1 MAGRAADTVGVV
13 TASTSFAFVVPA
25 HDEAATI
32 EHCVRG
38 LLDAGAATGRP
49 FEVIVVDDGS
59 SDGTG
64 DLARAAGA
72 RVLRVEHRQIAAT
85 RNSGARAVASDCAA
99 IVFVDADTF
108 VDAVAARAALAAID
122 DGAVAGGALMRFDD
136 APWYG
141 RALIWLVCRGLAAW
155 RKCGGAFL
163 FVRREAFDAVG
174 GFDERL
180 YVSEEIELAAKLRA
194 HGPFVVL
201 RDVEVVTSGRKMRDF
216 SLAELMGQTWRL
228 VRGGK
233 RGLERREGLEMWYRR
248 RAS

>member
-1 MAGRAADTVGVV
+1 V
-13 TASTSFAFVVPA
+13 TSTFTDAPHAVSRFAFVVPA

-32 EHCVRG
+32 ARVVRD
-38 LLDAGAATGRP
+38 LVAAGDATGRP
-49 FEVIVVDDGS
+49 FEVIVVDDAS

-85 RNSGARAVASDCAA
+85 RNSGARAVADDCDA

-108 VDAVAARAALAAID
+108 VDADAVRGALAALEG
-122 DGAVAGGALMRFDD
+122 GAVAGGAHMRFDD

-141 RALIWLVCRGLAAW
+141 RALIWAVCCGLALW
-155 RKCGGAFL
+155 KKCGGAFF
-163 FVRREAFDAVG
+163 FVRRADFDAVG

-180 YVSEEIELAAKLRA
+180 FVSEEIDLAAKLRTR
-194 HGPFVVL
+194 GPFVVL
-201 RDVEVVTSGRKMRDF
+201 RGVRVVTSGRKMRDF
-216 SLAELMGQTWRL
+216 TLGELAGQTWRL

-233 RGLERREGLEMWYRR
+233 RGLERRDGLDVWYRR